1 MRLGTGLA
9 AIAALGLGWCAPLA
23 AEPVQIELNGLTLN
37 GELTEAGARDPIV
50 LILHG
55 TLAHNHMELVESLQE
70 LLAERE
76 IGSLAITLS
85 LGLDDRTGMY
95 DCARPHGH
103 RHADAIPEIGAWLDW
118 LASQGHEQVVLLGHS
133 RGGNQVAWT
142 MVEADRPAAVGAV
155 LLAPMTWDA
164 AKAEAAYDAGSATPL
179 AALLARAQAGEQL
192 EAVRFLHCDGAT
204 VSAGSFLSYYADDAR
219 FDTPGL
225 LPKIA
230 KPVLVIAGSEDAVV
244 ADLAG
249 RLEEI
254 DQANVATL
262 TVEGADHFFLDLYAE
277 EVADA
282 VAQFTEQLP

>member
-23 AEPVQIELNGLTLN
+23 AEPVQIELNGITLN
-37 GELTEAGARDPIV
+37 GELTEAGDGPIV
-50 LILHG
+50 LIVHG
-55 TLAHNHMELVESLQE
+55 TLAHNHMELIESLQA

-76 IGSLAITLS
+76 IRSLAITLS
-85 LGLDDRTGMY
+85 LGLDDRSGMY
-95 DCARPHGH
+95 ECTQPHGH
-103 RHADAIPEIGAWLDW
+103 HHVDAIPEIGAWLDW
-118 LASQGHEQVVLLGHS
+118 LAARDHAQVVLMGHS

-142 MVEADRPAAVGAV
+142 MAEADRPAVAGAV

-179 AALLARAQAGEQL
+179 ATLLARAQAGGQL

-204 VSAGSFLSYYADDAR
+204 VTADSFLSYYAADPR

-225 LPKIA
+225 LPQIA

-249 RLEEI
+249 RLAGIE
-254 DQANVATL
+254 QANVTTL

-282 VAQFTEQLP
+282 VAEFTERLP